1 MNINPVRIYWGM
13 IMTSLNSAGVH
24 VTLLKLP
31 DKHKSFFLKCLDA
44 PTDAPKW
51 LGSKFSIPLEPP
63 EPIIQH
69 EVIRKVDKTGIELS
83 SDLQNLLKNCLKNA
97 CDNAIKEEE
106 HLNDLDRG
114 CGDSDAGSTL
124 KRLAM
129 STYFLYCKN
138 RLKKKIIFVSF
149 IDLFHLLI
157 ISNI

>member
-1 MNINPVRIYWGM
+1 M

-51 LGSKFSIPLEPP
+51 LGSKFSIPLEPA

-149 IDLFHLLI
+149 ILI